1 MKIRRG
7 LFDKH
12 KQNMWIIN
20 IGIDK
25 YIWIKK
31 PKYIINKIGK
41 ILLSIITLPFMI
53 LYVIGLE
60 LLDLA
65 KEIGY
70 STWEWIKD
78 TTGDFIDIFPS
89 RIEITDGK
97 IVVDSEFRN
106 PNINSKQK

>member
-41 ILLSIITLPFMI
+41 ILLRLVALSFMI
-53 LYVIGLE
+53 LYIIGLE
-60 LLDLA
+60 LLDLV
-65 KEIGY
+65 KENGLCY
-70 STWEWIKD
+70 MGMD
-78 TTGDFIDIFPS
+78 
-89 RIEITDGK
+89 
-97 IVVDSEFRN
+97 
-106 PNINSKQK
+106 